1 MTDPELI
8 LRQLIIEGHEGASLL
23 AAFGRWV
30 RALNGAGAAAQLTVP
45 AKMNKVATSG
55 HVNVAKA
62 QPERVAITAPPENG
76 KALARKAIAQS
87 MLAPS
92 TIAVGSHLVERFNL
106 ATGRC
111 DPGYGS
117 IAADLGISVRTARR
131 AVASLV
137 GAGLF
142 GRVRHGGLGHR
153 NAYQPNWPVII
164 ERAGEGDIA
173 ATGTTVSIKGANSV
187 PQNHLR
193 KPDSDSMSEKPQRR
207 RAARE
212 PDRRQGV
219 LMMPIGGGREKA
231 EQAVRSKLNT
241 QLNAH
246 LVPMGKA
253 AVVEGHTRS
262 MSVDWGPAIS
272 AEMHRTG
279 EGLPVLLEAI
289 DALGDARVGLG
300 GSGR

>member
-1 MTDPELI
+1 MINPELI
-8 LRQLIIEGHEGASLL
+8 LRQLIIDGHEGASLL

-30 RALNGAGAAAQLTVP
+30 RALNGVGAVAQVIP
-45 AKMNKVATSG
+45 AKMNKVPTPRQVNMARATAAPVVST
-55 HVNVAKA
+55 
-62 QPERVAITAPPENG
+62 EPPENG

-106 ATGRC
+106 ASGRC

-173 ATGTTVSIKGANSV
+173 ATGTTLTIKGANSV

-193 KPDSDSMSEKPQRR
+193 KPDSDSMLGKPQRR
-207 RAARE
+207 RAAKE
-212 PDRRQGV
+212 PDRRQGA
-219 LMMPIGGGREKA
+219 LMLPIDGGREKA
-231 EQAVRSKLNT
+231 EHAVRSKLNT
-241 QLNAH
+241 QLNAY

-262 MSVDWGPAIS
+262 MSVDWEPAIS
-272 AEMHRTG
+272 AEMHRSG
-279 EGLPVLLEAI
+279 DGLPVLLESI
-289 DALGDARVGLG
+289 DALGKARMGLG